1 MKDRDI
7 QGRFLKG
14 RIRPEQER
22 IRSGFAHL
30 GKPSGMLGKKHSEEW
45 KLARSIAQTGKPH
58 LSKEGKERLRL
69 FNLGNEY
76 NLGKHLSEET
86 KQKIREKAELR
97 VRDKASNWQGGIS
110 ENPYGIEFN
119 KQLKEKIRKRDGF
132 RCQQCFREQDELRT
146 ETNRKRKLNVH
157 HIDFNKEN
165 NNPSN
170 LIALCQ
176 RCHMQTNYNRD
187 GWINYF
193 QNEMEIRGLK

>member
-119 KQLKEKIRKRDGF
+119 KQLNEKIRKRDGF